1 MNRKTG
7 PVAVIATVALLLL
20 GACGGDEP
28 EGPSSE
34 PVTLG
39 PTTQTDGTSTDTST
53 MTSSPTS
60 SATGTPGGP
69 ATETVEPDDDT
80 WSLAEQMNGFPGG
93 GGELLPVLVR
103 TGAHTGYDRVV
114 FDLDG
119 DGQPGWRVTYVEQA
133 IEDPK
138 GDEVD
143 LQGDAVS
150 EVIITGLRM
159 PEESEFDSVLG
170 AGSFE
175 VEDLD
180 QVEEIHV
187 SGLFEGQLQVLIG
200 LEDEVPFRVF
210 VLQDPVRLVVD
221 YQTN

>member
-1 MNRKTG
+1 MTRRTG
-7 PVAVIATVALLLL
+7 PVAVIATIALLLL
-20 GACGGDEP
+20 GACGDDEP
-28 EGPSSE
+28 VTPTSE
-34 PVTLG
+34 PVTLS

-53 MTSSPTS
+53 TTPGSTPTTSG
-60 SATGTPGGP
+60 ATGGP
-69 ATETVEPDDDT
+69 ATETAQPDDDT

-93 GGELLPVLVR
+93 GGELLPVGVR
-103 TGAHTGYDRVV
+103 TGAHSGYDRVV

-159 PEESEFDSVLG
+159 PEESEFDAVLG
-170 AGSFE
+170 AGAFE
-175 VEDLD
+175 VDGLD

-221 YQTN
+221 YQTG